1 MMRRG
6 LFTPARLAV
15 ALLLS
20 SATASTSA
28 WAVASAELSTTQ
40 SYLYGRFEA
49 RIRFAPG
56 DGIVSSFFLW
66 KNGSEQPGTFW
77 NELDFEKVAADCHMT
92 TNARFGN
99 PSANHSQTNA
109 LNVDICG
116 SYHDYRFE
124 WTPTYI
130 AWSVDGQEFRRDTD
144 ANATAFSQNA
154 TAGMQF
160 HFNVWPGNSTFGGNF
175 NASILPVH
183 EYISWVQYAS
193 FANGT
198 FTPVWK
204 EEFDAGTLPS
214 GWVLGNFASP
224 FNLSTH
230 SQANVAFVS
239 GIAVLSVT
247 ADNATGAPGVP
258 PPDPSATTGAGGTP
272 ATGAGG
278 TAGGGGTGGA
288 ANIGSGGASATGAGG
303 SGGPSPGTG
312 GSAAGSG
319 GATGSSGDGGATGS
333 TSGSGGQASTGT
345 GGGAGPGEATNS
357 SSGGGCSCSLSPATG
372 CGSAVLPLGVVLF
385 FGLGRRRRS

>member
-1 MMRRG
+1 M
-6 LFTPARLAV
+6 
-15 ALLLS
+15 
-20 SATASTSA
+20 
-28 WAVASAELSTTQ
+28 
-40 SYLYGRFEA
+40 
-49 RIRFAPG
+49 
-56 DGIVSSFFLW
+56 SSFFLW
-66 KNGSEQPGTFW
+66 KNGSEQPGAFW

-99 PSANHSQTNA
+99 PSANHSQTNT

-130 AWSVDGQEFRRDTD
+130 AWSVDGQEFRRDTG

-183 EYISWVQYAS
+183 EYISWVQYSS

-230 SQANVAFVS
+230 SPADVAFVS

-258 PPDPSATTGAGGTP
+258 PPDPSATTGTGGAT

-278 TAGGGGTGGA
+278 VAGGGGAGGA
-288 ANIGSGGASATGAGG
+288 ANNGSGGATTAGAGGGGGRAAGAGG
-303 SGGPSPGTG
+303 ST
-312 GSAAGSG
+312 AGSG

-333 TSGSGGQASTGT
+333 TSGSGGQTSTGT
-345 GGGAGPGEATNS
+345 GGGPGPGEA
-357 SSGGGCSCSLSPATG
+357 SSGSGCSCSLNAPTG
-372 CGSAVLPLGVVLF
+372 YESVVLPLALLLL
-385 FGLGRRRRS
+385 FGLERRRRSM

>member
-1 MMRRG
+1 MNRTTEPLPLPSNIAQSGDCHHATRG
-6 LFTPARLAV
+6 LHACSTGR
-15 ALLLS
+15 
-20 SATASTSA
+20 SAASVLGHRFHIRV
-28 WAVASAELSTTQ
+28 AVASAELSTTQ

-144 ANATAFSQNA
+144 ANATAFAQNA

-183 EYISWVQYAS
+183 EYISWVQYSS

-204 EEFDAGTLPS
+204 EEFNARDPAG

-230 SQANVAFVS
+230 SPANVAFVE

-247 ADNATGAPGVP
+247 RG
-258 PPDPSATTGAGGTP
+258 
-272 ATGAGG
+272 
-278 TAGGGGTGGA
+278 
-288 ANIGSGGASATGAGG
+288 
-303 SGGPSPGTG
+303 
-312 GSAAGSG
+312 
-319 GATGSSGDGGATGS
+319 
-333 TSGSGGQASTGT
+333 
-345 GGGAGPGEATNS
+345 
-357 SSGGGCSCSLSPATG
+357 
-372 CGSAVLPLGVVLF
+372 
-385 FGLGRRRRS
+385 

>member
-6 LFTPARLAV
+6 VFTPARLAV

-20 SATASTSA
+20 SVTASTSA

-130 AWSVDGQEFRRDTD
+130 AWSVDGQEFRRDTG

-154 TAGMQF
+154 AAGMQF

-183 EYISWVQYAS
+183 EYISWVQYSS
-193 FANGT
+193 FANGM

-230 SQANVAFVS
+230 NPADVSFVN

-258 PPDPSATTGAGGTP
+258 PLDPSATTGAGGAP

-278 TAGGGGTGGA
+278 TAGGGGAGGA
-288 ANIGSGGASATGAGG
+288 ANIGSGGASGTGAGG

-333 TSGSGGQASTGT
+333 TSGSGGQTSTGT
-345 GGGAGPGEATNS
+345 GGGAGPGETPNS
-357 SSGGGCSCSLSPATG
+357 SSGAGCSCNLSPAAR
-372 CGSAVLPLGVVLF
+372 CGSIALPLGLMLLF
-385 FGLGRRRRS
+385 GFERRRRS

>member
-1 MMRRG
+1 MMRRWV
-6 LFTPARLAV
+6 FTPARLAV
-15 ALLLS
+15 TLLLS
-20 SATASTSA
+20 SATASGSA

-66 KNGSEQPGTFW
+66 KKGSEQPGTFW

-92 TNARFGN
+92 TNALYGN
-99 PSANHSQTNA
+99 PAVNHSQTNA

-130 AWSVDGQEFRRDTD
+130 AWSVDGQEFRREAGVT
-144 ANATAFSQNA
+144 ATAFSQNA

-183 EYISWVQYAS
+183 EYISWVQYSS
-193 FANGT
+193 FTNGT
-198 FTPVWK
+198 FTPVWR

-224 FNLSTH
+224 FNLSMH
-230 SQANVAFVS
+230 RPANVAFVN
-239 GIAVLSVT
+239 GIAVLSAT
-247 ADNATGAPGVP
+247 ADNATGIPGVP
-258 PPDPSATTGAGGTP
+258 PPDPTATTGTGGAP

-278 TAGGGGTGGA
+278 TAGGGGAGGA
-288 ANIGSGGASATGAGG
+288 ANNGSGGAMATGAGG
-303 SGGPSPGTG
+303 SAGPAPGTG
-312 GSAAGSG
+312 GTGSG
-319 GATGSSGDGGATGS
+319 GATGPSGSGGATAS
-333 TSGSGGQASTGT
+333 TSGSGGQTPTGT
-345 GGGAGPGEATNS
+345 GGGAGPGEATNPPSGAGCACS
-357 SSGGGCSCSLSPATG
+357 SSPAAGRGSLVFPLAL
-372 CGSAVLPLGVVLF
+372 VLLF
-385 FGLGRRRRS
+385 GFERRRRSS

>member
-1 MMRRG
+1 MMRRWV
-6 LFTPARLAV
+6 FTPGRLAV
-15 ALLLS
+15 TLLLS
-20 SATASTSA
+20 SATVSTSA

-66 KNGSEQPGTFW
+66 KNGSEQAGAFW

-92 TNARFGN
+92 TNARYGN

-109 LNVDICG
+109 LTVDICG

-130 AWSVDGQEFRRDTD
+130 AWSVDEQEFRRDTG
-144 ANATAFSQNA
+144 ATATAFSQNA

-183 EYISWVQYAS
+183 EYIIWVQYSS

-214 GWVLGNFASP
+214 GWTLGNFASP

-230 SQANVAFVS
+230 SPANVSFVN
-239 GIAVLSVT
+239 GIAVLSVS

-258 PPDPSATTGAGGTP
+258 PADPSATTGAGGAP
-272 ATGAGG
+272 ASGAGG
-278 TAGGGGTGGA
+278 TAGGGGAGGG
-288 ANIGSGGASATGAGG
+288 NNGSGGATATGAGG
-303 SGGPSPGTG
+303 SGGPSGGAG

-319 GATGSSGDGGATGS
+319 GATGSSGQGGATGS
-333 TSGSGGQASTGT
+333 TSGSGGQTSTGT
-345 GGGAGPGEATNS
+345 GGGAGSGETTNP
-357 SSGGGCSCSLSPATG
+357 SSGAGCACNLSPAAG
-372 CGSAVLPLGVVLF
+372 CGSLVLPLALVLL
-385 FGLGRRRRS
+385 FGFERRRRS

>member
-1 MMRRG
+1 MRCIFPTTYG
-6 LFTPARLAV
+6 LAV
-15 ALLLS
+15 LI
-20 SATASTSA
+20 SAAAAPATA

-40 SYLYGRFEA
+40 AYLYGRFEA

-66 KNGSEQPGTFW
+66 KNGSEQAGTFW

-92 TNARFGN
+92 TNARYGN

-130 AWSVDGQEFRRDTD
+130 AWAVDGQEFRRDTG

-154 TAGMQF
+154 TAGIQV
-160 HFNVWPGNSTFGGNF
+160 HFNVWPGNSSFGGNF

-183 EYISWVQYAS
+183 QYISWVQYS
-193 FANGT
+193 SYTNGT
-198 FTPVWK
+198 FTPQWK
-204 EEFDAGTLPS
+204 EEFDAGTLPT

-230 SQANVAFVS
+230 NPSNVNFVD

-247 ADNATGAPGVP
+247 ADNATGAPGAP
-258 PPDPSATTGAGGTP
+258 PPDPGATGGSDAG

-278 TAGGGGTGGA
+278 TGGTGGA
-288 ANIGSGGASATGAGG
+288 NAGAGG
-303 SGGPSPGTG
+303 TTSSSGGSGTGGAGNGGSPPGTG
-312 GSAAGSG
+312 GN
-319 GATGSSGDGGATGS
+319 TG
-333 TSGSGGQASTGT
+333 GGQTSTGT
-345 GGGAGPGEATNS
+345 GGAGATSTAPP
-357 SSGGGCSCSLSPATG
+357 GGCSCSLDERAA
-372 CGSAVLPLGVVLF
+372 GSGSLALAVMPVLL
-385 FGLGRRRRS
+385 FGFARRKRSAK

>member
-1 MMRRG
+1 MMRCWV
-6 LFTPARLAV
+6 LTPARLAV
-15 ALLLS
+15 VLVLS
-20 SATASTSA
+20 SAAASASA

-40 SYLYGRFEA
+40 SYPYGRFEA

-66 KNGSEQPGTFW
+66 KNGSEQLGAFW
-77 NELDFEKVAADCHMT
+77 KELDFEKVAADCHMT

-99 PSANHSQTNA
+99 PSANHSQTNT

-130 AWSVDGQEFRRDTD
+130 AWSVDGQEFRRDTG

-183 EYISWVQYAS
+183 EYISWVQYSS

-230 SQANVAFVS
+230 SPADVAFVS

-258 PPDPSATTGAGGTP
+258 PPDPSATTGTGGAT

-278 TAGGGGTGGA
+278 VAGGGGAGGA
-288 ANIGSGGASATGAGG
+288 ANNGSGGATTAGAGGGGGRAAGAGG
-303 SGGPSPGTG
+303 ST
-312 GSAAGSG
+312 AGSG

-333 TSGSGGQASTGT
+333 TSGSGGQTSTGT
-345 GGGAGPGEATNS
+345 GGGPGPGEA
-357 SSGGGCSCSLSPATG
+357 SSGSGCSCSLNAPTG
-372 CGSAVLPLGVVLF
+372 YESVVLPLALLLL
-385 FGLGRRRRS
+385 FGLERRRRSM